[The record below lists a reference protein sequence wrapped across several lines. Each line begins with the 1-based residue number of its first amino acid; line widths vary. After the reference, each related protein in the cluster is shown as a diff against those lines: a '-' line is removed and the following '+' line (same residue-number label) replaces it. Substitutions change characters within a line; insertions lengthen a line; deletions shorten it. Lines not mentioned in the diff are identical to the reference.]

1 MDPTKHDFSEAQRS
15 WLVGLRDAR
24 LAVAA
29 SGQAGYRG
37 VLLWN
42 AAQLSRTLR
51 SRAECSSLAA
61 PGVGR
66 RGVGRR
72 RYLVALS
79 ATVASI
85 GNLVSIGKLVWTAAS
100 NRSERKAVGTA
111 MCSRRFHGEPT
122 SGLWSIVAVRARE
135 TEM

>member
-1 MDPTKHDFSEAQRS
+1 MDPTKHDFSEARRS

-24 LAVAA
+24 LADAA
-29 SGQAGYRG
+29 NGQAGYRG

-61 PGVGR
+61 P
-66 RGVGRR
+66 GVGRR

-122 SGLWSIVAVRARE
+122 SGLWSIVAARARE